1 MRLEDDPVAR
11 ELIESANLMRLAYVG
26 ATGQPHVVPIWWRY
40 HGGEFI
46 VVTGPHA
53 DKVRHLSNHPRVAF
67 TIDTST
73 PPYHV
78 LLVEGDAVL
87 EEVEGMAPEYP
98 DIVSRFLGPFAEAYL
113 GRMRGRVKRQVRIRI
128 RPRAWRTLDF
138 TTRFPK
144 SLR

>member
-11 ELIESANLMRLAYVG
+11 ELVESANLMRLAYVG
-26 ATGQPHVVPIWWRY
+26 PNEQPYVVPVWWRY
-40 HGGEFI
+40 ADGEFT
-46 VVTGPHA
+46 VVTGPRA
-53 DKVRHLSNHPRVAF
+53 DKVRRLARRPKVAL
-67 TIDTST
+67 TIDTAT

-87 EEVEGMAPEYP
+87 EETDGMAPEYP
-98 DIVSRFLGPFAEAYL
+98 EIVARFLGPLAEAYL
-113 GRMRGRVKRQVRIRI
+113 SRMRAQVQRQVRIRI
-128 RPRAWRTLDF
+128 RPRSWRILDF

>member
-26 ATGQPHVVPIWWRY
+26 SSGQPHVVPIWWRY
-40 HGGEFI
+40 DAGEFV

-53 DKVRHLSNHPRVAF
+53 DKVRHLAKRPKVAL
-67 TIDTST
+67 TIDTAA

-78 LLVEGDAVL
+78 LLVEGDATL

-98 DIVSRFLGPFAEAYL
+98 DIVARFLGPFAETYL
-113 GRMRGRVKRQVRIRI
+113 ARMRERVKRQVRIRI
-128 RPRAWRTLDF
+128 RPRTWRTLDF
-138 TTRFPK
+138 TARFPK